1 MAEQR
6 DYLRH
11 DLTAL
16 YAFIE
21 CVTGGVVSRRN
32 SAAYSAAAIRFF
44 DFVEALA
51 ASSKNHLERWSV
63 DDSEEF
69 EDRRGEL
76 GTIRAAWRE
85 FHKLIKPA
93 LDADT
98 LQAPSAVVDGIVRR
112 FRELEL
118 PGCKETEFA
127 LFHTSEFNYVQVH
140 TADLRRTAE
149 KIRHIIPE
157 APLFP
162 DNLGLIGLPYS
173 QGRTAFANCLVAH
186 EMGHHIYR
194 RMAYG
199 AALQVKADAA
209 LKSGSSTYE
218 QMEQGQKDVVI
229 KALTQ
234 WSEEIFCDLFG
245 AMLLGPCYPY
255 SYIEAYDLSAILD
268 CNGLV
273 SGDRILPFIG
283 FYEKYPSEIFRLQQQ
298 SIFLRESPW
307 WDHISKSSAR
317 YATLLK
323 VLHNMPIDAHVKE
336 NDKLGY
342 LIPVLDSIMPEI
354 RGVIGNTFEGVDCGF
369 VLFSQ
374 LNNTIQKYLANGIVP
389 STLNV
394 RYGNRPEEVTMVSPS
409 PLVLLNSGME
419 FYLTRVN
426 ELMCSIRDED
436 ETMFPRRLHWI
447 RRIEEWIA
455 KAIEDESLEKEVID
469 VDPGGNG
476 NPAPPQ
482 T

>member
-1 MAEQR
+1 MAEQP

-21 CVTGGVVSRRN
+21 SVAEGVLSRRN
-32 SAAYSAAAIRFF
+32 SAAYSPAAVRFF
-44 DFVEALA
+44 DFVSALA
-51 ASSKNHLERWSV
+51 SSSKNYLEKWSA

-76 GTIRAAWRE
+76 GTIRATWRE

-118 PGCKETEFA
+118 PECSKTEFA

-149 KIRHIIPE
+149 KIHHIIPD
-157 APLFP
+157 APFFP

-173 QGRTAFANCLVAH
+173 QGRTAFSNCLVAH

-199 AALQVKADAA
+199 ATLQVKADAA

-218 QMEQGQKDVVI
+218 RMEQSQKDTVI

-245 AMLLGPCYPY
+245 AMLLGPCYTY
-255 SYIEAYDLSAILD
+255 AYIEAYDLSAILD
-268 CNGLV
+268 CKGSV
-273 SGDRILPFIG
+273 SGDRVLPCIG
-283 FYEKYPSEIFRLQQQ
+283 FYEKYPSEMFRLQQQ

-307 WDHISKSSAR
+307 WDHINKSSAR

-323 VLHNMPIDAHVKE
+323 TLHNMPIDAHVKE
-336 NDKLGY
+336 NGKLGY
-342 LIPVLDSIMPEI
+342 LIPMLDSIIPEI
-354 RGVIGNTFEGVDCGF
+354 RKVIGVTFEGVDYGF
-369 VLFSQ
+369 ASFSQ
-374 LNNTIQKYLANGIVP
+374 LNSTIQKYLANGIVP
-389 STLNV
+389 STLNI
-394 RYGNRPEEVTMVSPS
+394 RSGSKPENVNTVSPS

-426 ELMCSIRDED
+426 ELMRSIRDED
-436 ETMFPRRLHWI
+436 EMIYPRRLHWV

-455 KAIEDESLEKEVID
+455 KAIEDESLKTEV
-469 VDPGGNG
+469 VDGDPI
-476 NPAPPQ
+476 
-482 T
+482 